1 MSIESHINC
10 LMNNVYDFSS
20 RAKENRDSYKGDIM
34 RAYYEGEMLG
44 YERALE
50 LVRIFRRA
58 LFEDMEDKK

>member
-1 MSIESHINC
+1 MNIEEHINC
-10 LMNNVYDFSS
+10 LMNNIYDNSCT
-20 RAKENRDSYKGDIM
+20 AKTSRDSYKGDIM

-58 LFEDMEDKK
+58 LFDDMEDKK